1 MATDGQEVDS
11 EIRNQDGAL
20 EASYIYVKVLGRGA
34 FGEANLYR
42 KTEVYCMHCLMNSY
56 HS

>member
-1 MATDGQEVDS
+1 MATEIQESGESD
-11 EIRNQDGAL
+11 IRKEDGAV

-42 KTEVYCMHCLMNSY
+42 KTEV
-56 HS
+56 

>member
-1 MATDGQEVDS
+1 MATEIQESVESD
-11 EIRNQDGAL
+11 IRKEDGAV

-42 KTEVYCMHCLMNSY
+42 KTEV
-56 HS
+56 